1 MWLLRPQGSTLSSM
15 PYGVG
20 GRYCW
25 TAVSDAK
32 GGTWNP
38 APRWSSLPARRGSTR
53 VRESALQNPGQAL
66 GHPGVGAVQAVL
78 VVHSHAR
85 RGVPKACH
93 DVSCGGADGRRQ

>member
-38 APRWSSLPARRGSTR
+38 APRWSSLPARRGRPESGNQPSRIRDKPLAT
-53 VRESALQNPGQAL
+53 RESAP
-66 GHPGVGAVQAVL
+66 
-78 VVHSHAR
+78 SKR
-85 RGVPKACH
+85 CW
-93 DVSCGGADGRRQ
+93 